1 MSTRLY
7 SILTT
12 AVLLLAILL
21 PPLARAQNASQQ
33 LAAASVLGTIKKR
46 GAIRV
51 GLSTFVPWAM
61 RNKNGELI
69 GYEIDVAK
77 QLAEDMKGQVEFV
90 PTAWDG
96 IIPALLAGKF
106 DVVIGGMSI
115 TPERNLTVIFT
126 QPYAN
131 SGIHL
136 VANKELAAGFK
147 SLEDFNKPDVVLA
160 VRRGAT
166 PATVAKR
173 LMPKATLRQFDEDVD
188 QVQEVLNGKLVKR
201 GVDLRCLDVADKAE
215 KVSGNKVKRQVTVK
229 NGIESEQAKKIVK
242 LIKDSKLKVTASI
255 QGEAVR
261 VSGAKRDVLQEV
273 MALMRK
279 EIAGDMENGFPLQFN
294 NFRD

>member
-1 MSTRLY
+1 MQTRLFAL
-7 SILTT
+7 LTT
-12 AVLLLAILL
+12 VMLAVVIAL

-33 LAAASVLGTIKKR
+33 LAAAGVLETIKKR

-51 GLSTFVPWAM
+51 GMSTFVPWAM
-61 RNKNGELI
+61 RDKNGELI

-77 QLAEDMKGQVEFV
+77 QLAEDMKVKAEFV

-106 DVVIGGMSI
+106 DVVIGGMTI
-115 TPERNLTVIFT
+115 TPERNLTVNFT

-136 VANKELAAGFK
+136 VAHQELAAGFK

-173 LMPKATLRQFDEDVD
+173 LMPKATLRQFDEDALAL
-188 QVQEVLNGKLVKR
+188 QEVLNGKAHAFITSTPTPAFEALKHPDKLFLPIPEPFVQ
-201 GVDLRCLDVADKAE
+201 GAEGFALRKGDPD
-215 KVSGNKVKRQVTVK
+215 
-229 NGIESEQAKKIVK
+229 
-242 LIKDSKLKVTASI
+242 
-255 QGEAVR
+255 
-261 VSGAKRDVLQEV
+261 
-273 MALMRK
+273 AL
-279 EIAGDMENGFPLQFN
+279 NFFN
-294 NFRD
+294 NWILLRQQEGWLKERHDYWFKTRDWATRVAE

>member
-1 MSTRLY
+1 MQTRLFAL
-7 SILTT
+7 LTT
-12 AVLLLAILL
+12 VMLALVIAL

-33 LAAASVLGTIKKR
+33 LAAAGVLETIKKR

-51 GLSTFVPWAM
+51 GMSTFVPWAM
-61 RNKNGELI
+61 RDKNGELI

-77 QLAEDMKGQVEFV
+77 QLAEDMKVKAEFV

-115 TPERNLTVIFT
+115 TPERNLTVNFT
-126 QPYAN
+126 LPYAN

-173 LMPKATLRQFDEDVD
+173 LMPKATLRQFDEDALAL
-188 QVQEVLNGKLVKR
+188 QEVLNGKAHAFITSTPTPAFEALKHPDKLFLPIPEPFVQ
-201 GVDLRCLDVADKAE
+201 GAEGFALRKGDPD
-215 KVSGNKVKRQVTVK
+215 
-229 NGIESEQAKKIVK
+229 
-242 LIKDSKLKVTASI
+242 
-255 QGEAVR
+255 
-261 VSGAKRDVLQEV
+261 
-273 MALMRK
+273 AL
-279 EIAGDMENGFPLQFN
+279 NFFN
-294 NFRD
+294 NWILLRQQDGWLKDRHDYWFKTRDWATRVAE

>member
-1 MSTRLY
+1 MQTRLFAL
-7 SILTT
+7 LTT
-12 AVLLLAILL
+12 VMLALVIAL

-33 LAAASVLGTIKKR
+33 LAAAGVLETIKKR

-61 RNKNGELI
+61 RDKNGELI

-77 QLAEDMKGQVEFV
+77 QLAEDMKVKAEFV

-106 DVVIGGMSI
+106 DVVIGGMTI
-115 TPERNLTVIFT
+115 TPERNLTVNFT

-136 VANKELAAGFK
+136 VAHKELAAGFK

-173 LMPKATLRQFDEDVD
+173 LMPKATLRQFDEDALAL
-188 QVQEVLNGKLVKR
+188 QEVLNGKAHAFVTSTPTPAFEALKHPDKLFLPIAEPFVQ
-201 GVDLRCLDVADKAE
+201 GAEGFALRKGDPD
-215 KVSGNKVKRQVTVK
+215 
-229 NGIESEQAKKIVK
+229 
-242 LIKDSKLKVTASI
+242 
-255 QGEAVR
+255 
-261 VSGAKRDVLQEV
+261 
-273 MALMRK
+273 AL
-279 EIAGDMENGFPLQFN
+279 NFFN
-294 NFRD
+294 NWILLRQQDGWLKERHDYWFKTRDWASQVVE

>member
-1 MSTRLY
+1 MQTRLFAL
-7 SILTT
+7 LTT
-12 AVLLLAILL
+12 VMLALVIAL

-33 LAAASVLGTIKKR
+33 LAAAGVLETIKKR

-51 GLSTFVPWAM
+51 GMSTFVPWAM
-61 RNKNGELI
+61 RDKNGELI

-77 QLAEDMKGQVEFV
+77 QLAEDMKVKAEFV

-106 DVVIGGMSI
+106 DVVIGGMTI
-115 TPERNLTVIFT
+115 TPERNLTVNFT

-173 LMPKATLRQFDEDVD
+173 LMPKATLRQFDEDALAL
-188 QVQEVLNGKLVKR
+188 QEVLNGKAHAFITSTPTPAFEALKHPDKLFLPIPEPFVQ
-201 GVDLRCLDVADKAE
+201 GAEGFALRKGDPD
-215 KVSGNKVKRQVTVK
+215 
-229 NGIESEQAKKIVK
+229 
-242 LIKDSKLKVTASI
+242 
-255 QGEAVR
+255 
-261 VSGAKRDVLQEV
+261 
-273 MALMRK
+273 AL
-279 EIAGDMENGFPLQFN
+279 NFFN
-294 NFRD
+294 NWILLRQQDGWLKERHDYWFKTRDWATRVAE

>member
-1 MSTRLY
+1 MPTRLFAL
-7 SILTT
+7 LTT
-12 AVLLLAILL
+12 VMLALVIAL

-33 LAAASVLGTIKKR
+33 LAAAGVLETIKKR

-61 RNKNGELI
+61 RDKNGELI

-77 QLAEDMKGQVEFV
+77 QLAEDMKVKAEFV
-90 PTAWDG
+90 PTGWDG

-106 DVVIGGMSI
+106 DVVIGGMTI
-115 TPERNLTVIFT
+115 TPERNLTVNFT

-147 SLEDFNKPDVVLA
+147 SLEDFNKPEVVLA

-173 LMPKATLRQFDEDVD
+173 LMPKATLRQFDEDALAL
-188 QVQEVLNGKLVKR
+188 QEVLNGKAHAFITSTPTPAFEALKHPDKLFLPIPEPFVQ
-201 GVDLRCLDVADKAE
+201 GAEGFALRKGDPD
-215 KVSGNKVKRQVTVK
+215 
-229 NGIESEQAKKIVK
+229 
-242 LIKDSKLKVTASI
+242 
-255 QGEAVR
+255 
-261 VSGAKRDVLQEV
+261 
-273 MALMRK
+273 AL
-279 EIAGDMENGFPLQFN
+279 NFFN
-294 NFRD
+294 NWILLRQQDGWLKERHDYWFKTRDWATRVAE